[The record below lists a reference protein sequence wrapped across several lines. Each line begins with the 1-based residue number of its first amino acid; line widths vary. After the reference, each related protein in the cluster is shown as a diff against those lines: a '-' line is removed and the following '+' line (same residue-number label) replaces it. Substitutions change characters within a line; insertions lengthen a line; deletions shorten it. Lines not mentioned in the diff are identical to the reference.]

1 MNSILKGKWIV
12 LVLWIAAIVGLF
24 MIAPN
29 MGDLVREKGQVSVPD
44 TFSSAK
50 ATEIMDEIQSQENQ
64 GDQSSVAL
72 VFHSSKKLTAE
83 EKAETEKAVKK
94 LEADKEK
101 LGITEILSSFTDESL
116 KDQLVS
122 DDGKTILVSLKVSWN
137 DREAEEVSKALYD
150 ELEEFKVD
158 HYYTSNWMIDQDLTT
173 SSEEGLK
180 KTEGITVVFI
190 LAVLLIVFRSV
201 IAPFI
206 PLITVGLSYL
216 ASQSIVSILV
226 DKFDFP
232 ISNYTQI
239 FLVAVLFGI
248 GTDYCILLLSRFKEE
263 MMHSE
268 SIAEAIVET
277 YRNAG
282 RTVLFSGIA
291 VMIGFA
297 AIGFSQFKLYQSAS
311 AVAVGVALL
320 LVALFT
326 VVPAIMVLLG
336 KKIFWPSKGSAEHGD
351 SKIWEIAGRFSIKR
365 PIIALAIVAAIT
377 VPFLVTYDGTLSF
390 NSLDEIGDDAPSIK
404 AFNAIADSFGPGESM
419 TTTITIKNDEEMDSI
434 EYLGLAENIS
444 KELEKVDLVK
454 DVRSV
459 TRPTG
464 EPIEDLYISKQA
476 ETLEEGLGEG
486 KDGIDQ
492 ISDGLHEAG
501 DQLSKSGPQ
510 LSTATSGI
518 NDLIKGT
525 DEIKTNLGTIQ
536 TNLAKIEDG
545 IRQGTA
551 GSDDIKAGLEAAKSG
566 AEQLLAG
573 QKSLLNGYKDVGTN
587 LGTLLTKYKE
597 IEDGIKELSDGLSNI
612 KGGYFDYLEA
622 NYQKIGEDGVKQGL
636 GDDNLYKEIRKGIE
650 KAQKGVPLLY
660 SGITELNGNLVK
672 LQGGINSANGELEKA
687 ISGQAGLTTGLEQ
700 LIAAIEQQQAGLN
713 QLADGQGQIV
723 DNMPKLTGGLTSI
736 NDGQKQLLDGF
747 GDINGQLGDLTEG
760 LNQSAD
766 GLDQVSDG
774 LNSATDYLSGLSKN
788 DQNQFYLPEEVLESD
803 DFQGALDAYLSKN
816 NKIMTMDVVFS
827 ANPYSNEAI
836 NQIDDIKDTVE
847 RATTGTKLENA
858 EVAVGGITSTNADL
872 RTMSNQ
878 DYSKTVLWMLVGIGI
893 VLIFLFRSIIMPAY
907 IIGSLILTFYTAMGI
922 NEAIYVNL
930 LGYTGISWAVPF
942 FGFVI
947 LVALGVDYSI
957 FLMDRF
963 NEYRDLSIGEAML
976 EAMKKMGTVIISA
989 AVILGGTFAAMMPS
1003 GMLSLLQIASIVLV
1017 GLFLYALIILP
1028 LFIPVMVKN
1037 FGEANWW
1044 PFKRPNNE

>member
-24 MIAPN
+24 LVAPN

-50 ATEIMDEIQSQENQ
+50 ATEIMDEIQSQKNQ

-72 VFHSSKKLTAE
+72 VFHSSKKLTDE
-83 EKAETEKAVKK
+83 EKEEAENAVKK
-94 LEADKEK
+94 LAADKKK
-101 LGITEILSSFTDESL
+101 LGITEILSSFTDDSL

-122 DDGKTILVSLKVSWN
+122 DDGKTILASLKVSWN
-137 DREAEEVSKALYD
+137 DREAEEVSNALYD

-206 PLITVGLSYL
+206 PLVTVGLSYL

-263 MMHSE
+263 MMHRE
-268 SIAEAIVET
+268 SVAESIVET

-351 SKIWEIAGRFSIKR
+351 SKIWAIAGRFSIKR
-365 PIIALAIVAAIT
+365 PLIALAIVAAIT

-454 DVRSV
+454 DIRSV

-492 ISDGLHEAG
+492 ISEGLHEAG
-501 DQLSKSGPQ
+501 DQLSKSEPQ
-510 LSTATSGI
+510 LNNATSGI

-545 IRQGTA
+545 IRQGSA
-551 GSDDIKAGLEAAKSG
+551 GSDDIRAGLETAKTG
-566 AEQLLAG
+566 AEQLLAHQ
-573 QKSLLNGYKDVGTN
+573 QKLLAGYEETEKG
-587 LGTLLTKYKE
+587 LGTLLTNYRD
-597 IEDGIKELSDGLSNI
+597 IEGGLNKLSIGLSKI
-612 KGGYFDYLEA
+612 KGEYFNYLEA
-622 NYQKIGEDGVKQGL
+622 TYQGIGNDKVYNGIKQGIQ
-636 GDDNLYKEIRKGIE
+636 E
-650 KAQKGVPLLY
+650 AQQGVPSLS
-660 SGITELNGNLVK
+660 SGITELNKNLAK
-672 LQGGINSANGELEKA
+672 LQGGVNDANDGFAEILKNQ
-687 ISGQAGLTTGLEQ
+687 SNLTSGLEQ
-700 LIAAIEQQQAGLN
+700 LIAGIEQQQAGLN

-723 DNMPKLTGGLTSI
+723 NNMPKLTGGLTSI
-736 NDGQKQLLDGF
+736 SAGQKQLLDGF
-747 GDINGQLGDLTEG
+747 GDIGGQLGDLTEG

-788 DQNQFYLPEEVLESD
+788 EQNQFYLPEEVLESD
-803 DFQGALDAYLSKN
+803 DFQGSLDAYLSKD

-836 NQIDDIKDTVE
+836 NQIDDIKNTVE

-872 RTMSNQ
+872 RTMSNE
-878 DYSKTVLWMLVGIGI
+878 DYSKTVFWMLVGIGI

-989 AVILGGTFAAMMPS
+989 AIILGGTFAAMMPS

-1017 GLFLYALIILP
+1017 GLFLYAFIILP

-1044 PFKRPNNE
+1044 PFKRPNN

>member
-12 LVLWIAAIVGLF
+12 LVLWIVAIVGLF

-44 TFSSAK
+44 TFSSSK
-50 ATEIMDEIQSQENQ
+50 ASEIMDEIQSQENQ

-83 EKAETEKAVKK
+83 EKTEAEKAVKK
-94 LEADKEK
+94 LDADKEK

-137 DREAEEVSKALYD
+137 DREAKEVSEALYA
-150 ELEEFKVD
+150 ELDDFKVD

-206 PLITVGLSYL
+206 PLVTVGLSYL

-232 ISNYTQI
+232 ISNYSQI

-263 MMHSE
+263 MMHRE
-268 SIAEAIVET
+268 SVAEAIVET

-282 RTVLFSGIA
+282 RTVFFSGVA
-291 VMIGFA
+291 VMVGFA

-336 KKIFWPSKGSAEHGD
+336 TKIFWPSKGSAEHGD
-351 SKIWEIAGRFSIKR
+351 SKIWAIAGRFSLKR
-365 PIIALAIVAAIT
+365 PLIALVIVAAIT

-444 KELEKVDLVK
+444 KELEKVNLVK
-454 DVRSV
+454 NVRSV

-476 ETLEEGLGEG
+476 ESLEEGLGEG

-492 ISDGLHEAG
+492 ISEGLHEAG

-510 LSTATSGI
+510 LSGATSGI

-551 GSDDIKAGLEAAKSG
+551 GSDDIKAGLEAAKTG

-573 QKSLLNGYKDVGTN
+573 QQQLLTGYKDVGTN
-587 LGTLLTKYKE
+587 LETILASYG
-597 IEDGIKELSDGLSNI
+597 GISGKLRELSDDLDEVNDNT
-612 KGGYFDYLEA
+612 FTELEDK
-622 NYQKIGEDGVKQGL
+622 Y
-636 GDDNLYKEIRKGIE
+636 KGITE
-650 KAQKGVPLLY
+650 DSNYSKIRTAAIQAQKTVPVVL
-660 SGITELNGNLVK
+660 SGITEINGHLSD
-672 LQGGINSANGELEKA
+672 LQEGVTDSYSKFEKA
-687 ISGQAGLTTGLEQ
+687 MSGQPSLTTGLEQ
-700 LIAAIEQQQAGLN
+700 LIAAIEKQQAGLN

-723 DNMPKLTGGLTSI
+723 DNMPRLVGGLISI

-747 GDINGQLGDLTEG
+747 GDINGQLGDLTKG

-788 DQNQFYLPEEVLESD
+788 DQNQFYLPQEVLESD
-803 DFQGALDAYLSKN
+803 DFKGALDTYLSKD

-836 NQIDDIKDTVE
+836 DQVGDIKDTVE
-847 RATTGTKLENA
+847 KATAGTKLENA

-872 RTMSNQ
+872 RAMSNE

-893 VLIFLFRSIIMPAY
+893 VLIFLFRSIIMPVY

-1044 PFKRPNNE
+1044 PFKRPNKE